1 MKVAIIGAGYTGLAA
16 AFDLAKAGAEV
27 SIYEVADQAGGL
39 ASGFIDEG
47 WSWPIEYHYHHVF
60 ETDKALKKWLKDLGL
75 SSLLFFSSTRTFSLT
90 QSDLAQFDSPLTLL
104 SFPDLSFLSKVRT
117 GLVMAG
123 LKLWPW
129 GKSLEK
135 YTAHKFLEFSMGK
148 ESWNKI
154 WKPLF
159 VGKFGN
165 LASEINM
172 AWFWARI
179 FARSKKLG
187 YFQGG
192 FQGLTDSV
200 VEKLQSMH
208 ITFCFNTKVKNLKK
222 SKNKWLFF
230 TDDNKKFKFD
240 KILFTGNS
248 KQLLKIVDEKIKI
261 NYQSKLDQLQSL
273 SALTLIL
280 VLDKP
285 FFDENIYWLNVNRV
299 SWPFLAV
306 VEHSNL
312 IDKKYYGN
320 KNIVYVG
327 KYLNS
332 KNPLFK
338 KNKDEV
344 LAEYDSF
351 LKELSPNYKKNL
363 NKTFLYKAR
372 FAQPVVKIDHSK
384 NIPGVTTPLSDLYF
398 VGMEQ
403 VYPFDR
409 GINYAIQLG
418 RETAKKIIQKN
429 SI

>member
-16 AFDLAKAGAEV
+16 AYDLAKAGAEV
-27 SIYEVADQAGGL
+27 CVYETADQAGGL
-39 ASGFIDEG
+39 ASGFFDAG

-75 SSLLFFSSTRTFSLT
+75 SDLLFFSSTRTFSLT
-90 QSDLAQFDSPLTLL
+90 QKGLAQFDSPGTLL
-104 SFPDLSFLSKVRT
+104 SFPNLSFLSKIRT

-123 LKLWPW
+123 LKLWFW
-129 GKSLEK
+129 GKGLEK
-135 YTAHKFLEFSMGK
+135 YTAHKFLEFFMGE

-165 LASEINM
+165 LANEINM

-192 FQGLTDSV
+192 FQGLADNV
-200 VEKLQSMH
+200 VEKLQLMN
-208 ITFCFNTKVKNLKK
+208 ITFCFNTTVKNLKK
-222 SKNKWLFF
+222 SKNEWLLF
-230 TDDNKKFKFD
+230 TSDDEKFKFD

-248 KQLLKIVDEKIKI
+248 KQLLKIVDERII
-261 NYQSKLDQLQSL
+261 SNYQSKLNQLQSL

-285 FFDENIYWLNVNRV
+285 FFDKNIYWLNVNRV
-299 SWPFLAV
+299 NWPFLAV
-306 VEHSNL
+306 VEHTNL
-312 IDKKYYGN
+312 INKKSYGN

-327 KYLNS
+327 KYLS
-332 KNPLFK
+332 SQEPLFK

-344 LAEYDSF
+344 LAEYDQF

-363 NKTFLYKAR
+363 NKTFLYKAK
-372 FAQPVVKIDHSK
+372 FAQPVVKIGHSK
-384 NIPGVTTPLSDLYF
+384 NIPSVVTPLNDLYF
-398 VGMEQ
+398 AGMEQ

-418 RETAKKIIQKN
+418 RETAKKILQ
-429 SI
+429 